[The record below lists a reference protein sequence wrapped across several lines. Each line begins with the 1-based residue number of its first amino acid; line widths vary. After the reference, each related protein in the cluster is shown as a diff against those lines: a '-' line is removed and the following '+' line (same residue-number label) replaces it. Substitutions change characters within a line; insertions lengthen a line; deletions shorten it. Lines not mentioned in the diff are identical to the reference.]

1 MDTGEEEP
9 QRIRYSRGV
18 STADRYSRGVSVAD
32 DTAEEEPQQIK

>member
-9 QRIRYSRGV
+9 QRI
-18 STADRYSRGVSVAD
+18 RYSRGVSVAD